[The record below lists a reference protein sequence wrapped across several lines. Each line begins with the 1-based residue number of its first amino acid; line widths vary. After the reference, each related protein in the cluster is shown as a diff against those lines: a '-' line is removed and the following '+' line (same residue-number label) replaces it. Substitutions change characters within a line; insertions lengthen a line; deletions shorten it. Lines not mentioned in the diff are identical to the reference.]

1 MTDLSINCQEEKI
14 VKSVLKS
21 KAKKSKAKKS
31 KKKDS
36 FINDSSESDF
46 LSEEEYIP
54 VKTRGSCRRMP
65 KIDKITPVKKSVY
78 YGLYE
83 NNSKCTRKKNSI

>member
-1 MTDLSINCQEEKI
+1 MI
-14 VKSVLKS
+14 KSVLIGKT
-21 KAKKSKAKKS
+21 KKSKAKKS

-54 VKTRGSCRRMP
+54 NVVKTRGSCRKMP
-65 KIDKITPVKKSVY
+65 KIDKITPLKKSVY
-78 YGLYE
+78 NCLNE
-83 NNSKCTRKKNSI
+83 NSRSTRKKSSK

>member
-1 MTDLSINCQEEKI
+1 MIKSILIGKT
-14 VKSVLKS
+14 KRS
-21 KAKKSKAKKS
+21 KAKKN

-54 VKTRGSCRRMP
+54 NVVKTRGSCRKMP
-65 KIDKITPVKKSVY
+65 KIEKITPMKKSVY
-78 YGLYE
+78 NCLNE
-83 NNSKCTRKKNSI
+83 NSRSTRKKSSK

>member
-1 MTDLSINCQEEKI
+1 MI
-14 VKSVLKS
+14 KSVLIGKT
-21 KAKKSKAKKS
+21 KRSKAKKS

-54 VKTRGSCRRMP
+54 NVVKTRGSCRKMP
-65 KIDKITPVKKSVY
+65 KIEKITPVKKSVY
-78 YGLYE
+78 NCLNE
-83 NNSKCTRKKNSI
+83 NSRSTRKKNSK